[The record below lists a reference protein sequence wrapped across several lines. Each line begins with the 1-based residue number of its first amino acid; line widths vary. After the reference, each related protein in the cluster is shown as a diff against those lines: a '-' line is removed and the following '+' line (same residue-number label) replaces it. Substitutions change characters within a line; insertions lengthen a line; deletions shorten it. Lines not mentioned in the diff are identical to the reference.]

1 MTLGSDTQ
9 ISCETGEIIYQG
21 KKDHR
26 IQIHVPE
33 LSSVVKLIDTKKN
46 TAALIFL
53 EANII

>member
-33 LSSVVKLIDTKKN
+33 LSSVVKLIDTKN